1 MKAQQWFTH
10 PVGLTVSA
18 VMTTLLWGSA
28 MPAVKIGYEKLQI
41 ATGQTFEQWVFAG
54 YRFTLAGIMLVIFA
68 SVVERTVNKADRDG
82 AETTEHKGTTGTTR
96 LTWFRVSRLAAVQ
109 TFMQY
114 LCFYIGLS
122 LSTGMQGAII
132 SGATCFFQMVVARFI
147 DKNEHFTR
155 RKTVGLLL
163 GFAGVAVVTLTQ
175 GGLHFRLGL
184 GDICLIL
191 SALFGGLGN
200 VLAKHESRDFP
211 VLWLTGRQMLLGGIG
226 LMIVGAV
233 KAGITPFQWELQTLL
248 LLAYLAFLSAAGFGL
263 WNMIMKYN
271 AVGKVSMYL
280 FLIPV
285 FGVFLSVMLLGEHF
299 NVWTLAA
306 LLLVV
311 AGILVVNRSPAQ
323 AADKNYLDGHT
334 TGKDVSNQT
343 AS

>member
-41 ATGQTFEQWVFAG
+41 GTGQTFEQWVFAG

-68 SVVERTVNKADRDG
+68 SVVERAV
-82 AETTEHKGTTGTTR
+82 HKGDRADAGSTIRKRTSVKSGS
-96 LTWFRVSRLAAVQ
+96 TWFRVSRLAAVQ

-147 DKNEHFTR
+147 DSSERFTR

-175 GGLHFRLGL
+175 GGFHVKLGL

-191 SALFGGLGN
+191 SALFGGIGN
-200 VLAKHESRDFP
+200 VLAKHESRDLP

-226 LMIVGAV
+226 LMIVGTV
-233 KAGITPFQWELQTLL
+233 KAGITPFQWELETML

-285 FGVFLSVMLLGEHF
+285 FGVFLSVVLLGEHF
-299 NVWTLAA
+299 NEWTLAA

-311 AGILVVNRSPAQ
+311 AGIVVVNRTPAQ
-323 AADKNYLDGHT
+323 AIATNDLDVTRKGA
-334 TGKDVSNQT
+334 SNQ
-343 AS
+343 SVS

>member
-68 SVVERTVNKADRDG
+68 SVVERTLNKADRDG
-82 AETTEHKGTTGTTR
+82 AGTTEHKGTTGTPR

-200 VLAKHESRDFP
+200 VLAKHESRDLP

-226 LMIVGAV
+226 LMIVGAM
-233 KAGITPFQWELQTLL
+233 KAGITPFQWEMQTLL

-323 AADKNYLDGHT
+323 AADKNYLDGPT